1 MSSHSV
7 QFGRHRNDIAT
18 TMAGPS
24 PCACMGCDVICCH
37 LTFCC
42 CFWSVGLCYLN
53 CALFVSQPNKLAK
66 KSSSFLHLVPS
77 PPHPWHFSFVCL
89 SLFYCWCFF
98 FIVFWILFEFGFIF
112 FFHLAC
118 YCTAVLMSWSV
129 FSVTGK
135 QLSLIKK
142 KPKRLVKQT
151 KLCQEQIIPIGAMGS
166 SQVAARSFS
175 MACLARG
182 VTLRRESQECY

>member
-1 MSSHSV
+1 ML
-7 QFGRHRNDIAT
+7 
-18 TMAGPS
+18 S
-24 PCACMGCDVICCH
+24 PH
-37 LTFCC
+37 FLLLL
-42 CFWSVGLCYLN
+42 SVGRTVLPELCTSCFTTKQTNSL
-53 CALFVSQPNKLAK
+53 K
-66 KSSSFLHLVPS
+66 KSSSFLLHLVPS

-89 SLFYCWCFF
+89 RFTAGVSFSLF
-98 FIVFWILFEFGFIF
+98 FGFCLSLGLF

-135 QLSLIKK
+135 QLLLIRKK
-142 KPKRLVKQT
+142 KAKKKLVKQT
-151 KLCQEQIIPIGAMGS
+151 KLCQEQIIPIGAMSS